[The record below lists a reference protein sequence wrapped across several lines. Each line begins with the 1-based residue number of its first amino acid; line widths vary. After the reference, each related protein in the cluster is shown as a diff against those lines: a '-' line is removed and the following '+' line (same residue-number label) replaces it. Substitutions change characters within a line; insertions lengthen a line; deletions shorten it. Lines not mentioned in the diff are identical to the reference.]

1 MNPFAST
8 NTTTLPL
15 PPTTAFTATSQA
27 SSSQPPTMY
36 QSKMKKLNETFTEWM
51 SKQNVANPT
60 SLWNDGMQ
68 VYNYNYNYTY
78 YIYLMI

>member
-1 MNPFAST
+1 
-8 NTTTLPL
+8 
-15 PPTTAFTATSQA
+15 
-27 SSSQPPTMY
+27 
-36 QSKMKKLNETFTEWM
+36 MKKLNETFTEWM